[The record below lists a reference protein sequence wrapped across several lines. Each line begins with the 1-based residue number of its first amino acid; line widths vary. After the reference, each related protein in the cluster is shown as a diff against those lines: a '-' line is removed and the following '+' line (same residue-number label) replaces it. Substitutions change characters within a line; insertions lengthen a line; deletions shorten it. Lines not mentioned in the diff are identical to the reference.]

1 MPRTPKNPL
10 FTKFVDLKG
19 AVFCVG
25 FGEAKL
31 IRLTPMSANE
41 PKNAEK
47 PPFKAD
53 LGLNTLAKQL
63 LIFYIKNAIM
73 SSTAYL
79 HNNAMR

>member
-53 LGLNTLAKQL
+53 LGLNALAKAITNILQKKY
-63 LIFYIKNAIM
+63 YIVKHRI
-73 SSTAYL
+73 SS
-79 HNNAMR
+79 